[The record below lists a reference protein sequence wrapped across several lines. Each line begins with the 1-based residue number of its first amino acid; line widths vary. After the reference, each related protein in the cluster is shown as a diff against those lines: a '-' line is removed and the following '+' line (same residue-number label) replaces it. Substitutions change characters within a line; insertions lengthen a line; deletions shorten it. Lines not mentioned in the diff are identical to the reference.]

1 MKRFFCTSLLLC
13 FLPLAAW
20 SQSLPPDFDGFVSRV
35 LEEFDIPGAGIA
47 VVSEGQVLLADG
59 FGVLDMEAGVEADAH
74 SLFGIASNSKA
85 FTATALG
92 LLVERGQLEWDRP
105 VVEYLPWFRLSDPYV
120 TAELTIRDL
129 LVHRSGLA
137 PYAGD
142 LLWWPPTEL
151 SRRTIAERLKYVPLS
166 TSFRSA
172 YAYDNVLYLVAGE
185 VIESISG
192 MTWEEFVRTQIMDV
206 VGMADSNVL
215 HSAAG
220 EGVNVAQPHARVDG
234 VVRKIAPFASDNTNP
249 AGGVN
254 SSAADMARWMITQ
267 LNEGTTPD
275 GARLFGE
282 ATARELR
289 SPVTPI
295 PVSPPHPLLAP
306 QAANFAGYAL
316 GFHAQDYRG
325 EFMLTHGG
333 VLPGYFSRLAMIP
346 GRELGVVV
354 MLNGESG
361 RAHRAIVYHVL
372 DHLMGVE
379 SPHDWLGAYAQLEAD
394 SRAQSGSDPF
404 AWPDPPSRPIRARAS
419 SAYTGDYQDAWYGHV
434 YVEPAA
440 EGLRMRFEHSPSLE
454 GDLVHWDGDT
464 FIARWDDRELRA
476 DAYVTFVVD
485 PSGRE
490 SHRIEMSWVSDA
502 TDVSFDYHDLDL
514 RRARK

>member
-1 MKRFFCTSLLLC
+1 MRRILCTSLLLC
-13 FLPLAAW
+13 TLPLAAQ
-20 SQSLPPDFDGFVSRV
+20 SQRLPADFGDFVQRV
-35 LEEFDIPGAGIA
+35 LAEFDIPGAGIA
-47 VVSEGQVLLADG
+47 VVSDGEILMADG
-59 FGVLDMEAGVEADAH
+59 FGVLDLESGTQADAH

-92 LLVERGQLEWDRP
+92 LLVEQGLLEWDRP
-105 VVEYLPWFRLSDPYV
+105 VVDYLPWFRLSDPYV

-151 SRRTIAERLKYVPLS
+151 SRRTIAERLKDIPLA

-185 VIESISG
+185 VIESLSG
-192 MTWEEFVRTQIMDV
+192 MTWEEFVRTQIMDIV
-206 VGMADSNVL
+206 DMPDSNVL

-220 EGVNVAQPHARVDG
+220 EGVNVAKPHARVDG
-234 VVRKIAPFASDNTNP
+234 VVRRIAPFASDNTNP

-254 SSAADMARWMITQ
+254 SSAADMARWMITH
-267 LNEGTTPD
+267 LNQGTTPD
-275 GARLFGE
+275 EVRLFGE

-295 PVSPPHPLLAP
+295 PVGDPHPLVAP

-346 GRELGVVV
+346 GRNLGVVV

-372 DHLMGVE
+372 DHLMEVD
-379 SPHDWLGAYAQLEAD
+379 PAYDWLGAYAQLEAA
-394 SRAQSGSDPF
+394 SRARSGTDPF
-404 AWPDPPSRPIRARAS
+404 AWPDPPSSPIPARDGT
-419 SAYTGDYQDAWYGHV
+419 AYAGDYQDAWYGHV
-434 YVEPAA
+434 YVEQR
-440 EGLRMRFEHSPSLE
+440 EERLRMRFEHSPSLE

-476 DAYVTFVVD
+476 DAYVTFVVSPD
-485 PSGRE
+485 GR
-490 SHRIEMSWVSDA
+490 SHRIEMTWVSDA

-514 RRARK
+514 RRVGK

>member
-1 MKRFFCTSLLLC
+1 MKRILWALLLVC
-13 FLPLAAW
+13 TLPLVAR
-20 SQSLPPDFDGFVSRV
+20 SQSLPVDFGEFVQSV
-35 LEEFDIPGAGIA
+35 LDEFEIPGAGIA
-47 VVSEGQVLLADG
+47 VVSKGEVLLADG
-59 FGVLDMEAGVEADAH
+59 FGVLDLSSDTEVDAH

-92 LLVERGQLEWDRP
+92 LLVERGLLEWDRP
-105 VVEYLPWFRLSDPYV
+105 VVDYLPWFRLSDPFV

-129 LVHRSGLA
+129 MVHRSGLA

-151 SRRTIAERLKYVPLS
+151 SRRTIAEKLRHIPLA

-185 VIESISG
+185 VIESVSG
-192 MTWEEFVRTQIMDV
+192 MTWEEFVQTQIMDV
-206 VGMADSNVL
+206 VGMRDSNVL
-215 HSAAG
+215 DSAAG

-234 VVRKIAPFASDNTNP
+234 IVRRIAPFASENTNP

-254 SSAADMARWMITQ
+254 SSAVDMARWMITH
-267 LNEGTTPD
+267 LNQGTTPE

-295 PVSPPHPLLAP
+295 PVRDPHPLLAP

-325 EFMLTHGG
+325 EFMLAHGG

-346 GRELGVVV
+346 GRNLGVVV

-379 SPHDWLGAYAQLEAD
+379 APHDWFGAYAQIEAD
-394 SRAQSGSDPF
+394 SRARAGADPF
-404 AWPDPPSRPIRARAS
+404 AWPDPPSSPIPARDAV
-419 SAYTGDYQDAWYGHV
+419 AYAGDYEDAWYGHV
-434 YVEPAA
+434 YVEPGPQ
-440 EGLRMRFEHSPSLE
+440 GLRMRFEHSPSLK

-476 DAYVTFVVD
+476 DAYVTFVVT
-485 PSGRE
+485 PHGGLA
-490 SHRIEMSWVSDA
+490 HRIEMSWVSDA

-514 RRARK
+514 RRVRD